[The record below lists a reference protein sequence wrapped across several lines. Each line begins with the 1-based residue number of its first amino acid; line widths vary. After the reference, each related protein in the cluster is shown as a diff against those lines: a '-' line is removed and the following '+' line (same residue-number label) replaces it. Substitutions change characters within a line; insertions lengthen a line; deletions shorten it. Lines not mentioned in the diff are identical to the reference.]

1 MANFFTMILE
11 LIFICGA
18 LIAAGLAICAVI
30 FAAYTVG
37 TVHYHR
43 RVAVTGDFDLDK
55 WCTKIFAYVAWVCF
69 LGFLSGVIS
78 IVLYISYR
86 NI

>member
-1 MANFFTMILE
+1 MENFFLMILN

-18 LIAAGLAICAVI
+18 ILAGALAICAVI
-30 FAAYTVG
+30 FAIYTVG
-37 TVHYHR
+37 TVYHLR
-43 RVAVTGDFDLDK
+43 HIACTKDFDLDK
-55 WCTKIFAYVAWVCF
+55 WCRKVFAYVAQLIF
-69 LGFLSGVIS
+69 LAFFSGVIC